1 MEEGSSVNGQE
12 NKIKKRN
19 KKGNKINFI
28 FCSGDIASLKYFG
41 YRGRKGPSETFFYI
55 IFYYFFC
62 SVPVSRDKMER
73 IKAQC

>member
-28 FCSGDIASLKYFG
+28 FGSGDIASLKYFG
-41 YRGRKGPSETFFYI
+41 YRGRKGPSETFFILFFI
-55 IFYYFFC
+55 ISFALFL
-62 SVPVSRDKMER
+62 
-73 IKAQC
+73 